1 MRSKTQIRAA
11 AQPPRERA
19 SRSRQR
25 KRLIDACISA
35 LHIHGPSRTTVE
47 KVVAI
52 AGMSPGIVRFYFD
65 SKAAML
71 VASLQFLA
79 TEFEERLL
87 VPVAQLKDTPVRA
100 LETLV
105 DLYLDPDI
113 ASPRKVSVW
122 YSFWGEASSRQEYY
136 DICGQKDESFA
147 SLVRDLVE
155 RLIVEAQ
162 APHLDRDA
170 VALGL
175 IGVLEMLWQGFAFQ
189 SEPDIDR
196 AAAKH
201 RCMAYLRSVFPREF
215 GRVPLLAPAAAIP
228 AQDSVRPPKPPI
240 VQVVYGSFPMTT
252 HALST
257 ADWHVRAATLKYETR
272 HFIDGQFVDSVA
284 GGRLSV
290 VNPATGM
297 VLCEVS
303 AGTSEDI
310 DRAVAA
316 AKRCFASRTW
326 SRMAPRERLAVLSR
340 LSRLIE
346 ANAERFA
353 LLDTLVMG
361 KPIRDMLAIDIP
373 AAVQNF
379 AYFAELC
386 DKIDGAVTA
395 TAAGAFHYILREP
408 LGVVG
413 CIVPWNYPLLMAA
426 WKTAPALAAGNTVVL
441 KPAEQSPLSALL
453 LAQLFI
459 EAGGPPGALNVV
471 NGLGETA
478 GAALALHN
486 DVAKIAFTGSTE
498 IGKMML
504 VYAGRSNMKRVALEC
519 GGKSPQIFLADL
531 EDLDRAVSYAI
542 NGIYGNMGEV
552 CNAGSRLLIDRPI
565 AQDFIARFIE
575 QGRSAY
581 VAGDPLD
588 PQTNLGPLVTAAHR
602 ARVLDYIGRG
612 KSEGARLE
620 FGGTTPESP
629 GAFVNPTLFSG
640 VSNDMTIAR
649 EEIFGP
655 VAAAIEVNGIAE
667 ALAIANDSIYG
678 LAAAVWTRDLGT
690 AHRAVR
696 DLEAGVI
703 WVNCFDEGDMTQ
715 PFGGYKQS
723 GQGRD
728 KCLESLLSYTQTKSA
743 WIRLD

>member
-11 AQPPRERA
+11 PPPPRERA
-19 SRSRQR
+19 SRGRQR

-147 SLVRDLVE
+147 ALVRDLVE

-326 SRMAPRERLAVLSR
+326 SRMAPRDRLAVLSR